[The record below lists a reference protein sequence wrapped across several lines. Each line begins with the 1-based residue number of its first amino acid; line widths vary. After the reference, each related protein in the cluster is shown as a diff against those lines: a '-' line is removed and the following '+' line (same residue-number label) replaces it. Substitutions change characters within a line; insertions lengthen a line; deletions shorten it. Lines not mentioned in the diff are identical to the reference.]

1 LGAPYWD
8 PGARGGILG
17 LTRDSSIEDIVTA
30 TLLSVCYQT
39 RDLLE
44 AMAKDGV
51 MPTILRVDGGMV
63 ANSWVAQGLADLVRI
78 PVDRP
83 EVTETTALGVAYLA
97 GLQVGIYD
105 SLEEISSQWQSERAF
120 QPQMA
125 QKESNLLYQGWQEAV
140 SRVRT
145 QR

>member
-1 LGAPYWD
+1 
-8 PGARGGILG
+8 
-17 LTRDSSIEDIVTA
+17 
-30 TLLSVCYQT
+30 
-39 RDLLE
+39 LLE

-105 SLEEISSQWQSERAF
+105 SLEEISSQWRSERAF

-125 QKESNLLYQGWQEAV
+125 QNESNLLYQGWQEAV

-145 QR
+145 QP